1 MVKTAHAMINTHP
14 EDLSEV
20 LRRVARYCSG
30 EDVARV
36 QSAYDFAAQAHAS
49 SPPRRTGHPYISHPL
64 AVAEILTEIEADP
77 TTVIAGLLHDTIEDT
92 DVTIEQIEEQFG
104 EPVAKLVDGVTKL
117 SRLSFHTREER
128 QAGNLRKMFLAMAQD
143 IRVILIKFADRLHN
157 MRTLYAL
164 PEEKRRITAEE
175 TLQIFAPLAH
185 RLGIWRFKWELE
197 DLSLRYLDPGQYYTI
212 AQLLGRGRKEREH
225 KIEAVRKA
233 VQGRLT
239 QEGIVAT
246 VQGRAKHIYSIAQ
259 KMRLQ
264 NISFD
269 EISDL
274 DAIRI
279 ITDTVADCYAAL
291 GIVHDLW
298 MPIQGMFTDYI
309 AKPKANKYQSL
320 HTKVIGPDKQPLE
333 VQIRTWEMH
342 RVAEYGVAAH
352 WRYKEGG
359 RGTPTDEQISML
371 RQVLDL
377 ETDLAESHEFLE
389 LLQMDLFNDQVFVFT
404 PDGDVIDLPAGACPI
419 DFAYR
424 IHTELGHHTVGAR
437 VNGRQVPLSYTLR
450 NGDIAEII
458 TSASAEPSRDWLE
471 LVKSSRAKAKI
482 RRYLREKV
490 RAENVAAGREALR
503 QALSHYPP
511 AQRELVNFDDLDKV
525 LDRFGV
531 HDTDDLLA
539 GIGFGDIEAATVL
552 RELLADKA
560 QPGSLAEEI
569 RQVLGASAAGATRA
583 GVPAVTVNG
592 IDGYQCRRSKCCQPL
607 PGDDI
612 TGYITRGRGLTIHR
626 SDCKNLLYHA
636 HNEPDRVIPLAW
648 KSEADTG
655 IFRHELEIVAVN
667 RVGLFSHI
675 TAVVAECGINITAA
689 HATSNEDGLARLHLQ
704 LDIRHRQDLDHV
716 VGRLRSLIDVLSVRQ
731 LAPTP

>member
-1 MVKTAHAMINTHP
+1 MANTHP
-14 EDLSEV
+14 DSLSGI
-20 LRRVARYCSG
+20 LSRVEGYWSDA
-30 EDVARV
+30 DVARLGAAF
-36 QSAYDFAAQAHAS
+36 SFAEEAHRES
-49 SPPRRTGHPYISHPL
+49 EPRKTGHPYISHPL

-77 TTVIAGLLHDTIEDT
+77 STVIAGLLHDTVEDT
-92 DVTIEQIEEQFG
+92 GVSLPQIEEQFG
-104 EPVAKLVDGVTKL
+104 EQVAKLVDGVTKL
-117 SRLSFHTREER
+117 GRLSFHTREER
-128 QAGNLRKMFLAMAQD
+128 QAGNLRKMFVAMAQD

-157 MRTLYAL
+157 MRTLYVL
-164 PEEKRRITAEE
+164 PDEKQVTTAEE

-197 DLSLRYLDPGQYYTI
+197 DLSLRYLDPDRYYVI
-212 AQLLGRGRKEREH
+212 AQLLGQGREEREH
-225 KIEAVRKA
+225 KIEAVRQA
-233 VQGRLT
+233 VQGRLA
-239 QEGIVAT
+239 QEGITAT

-264 NISFD
+264 DISFD
-269 EISDL
+269 EIADL
-274 DAIRI
+274 AAIRI

-291 GIVHDLW
+291 GLVHELW
-298 MPIQGMFTDYI
+298 MPIHGMFTDYI
-309 AKPKANKYQSL
+309 AKPKANKYRSL

-333 VQIRTWEMH
+333 LQIRTWEMH

-389 LLQMDLFNDQVFVFT
+389 LLQMDLFDDQVFVFT
-404 PDGDVIDLPAGACPI
+404 PDGDVIDLPAGAGPI

-424 IHTELGHHTVGAR
+424 IHTEIGHHIVGAR
-437 VNGRQVPLSYTLR
+437 VNGRQVPLSYTFR
-450 NGDIAEII
+450 NGDIAEIV

-482 RRYLREKV
+482 RRHLREKV
-490 RAENVAAGREALR
+490 HAENVAAGRDALR
-503 QALSHYPP
+503 QALTHYPP
-511 AQRELVNFDDLDKV
+511 ALRKLVDLDGLGEV

-531 HDTDDLLA
+531 RDTDDLLA
-539 GIGFGDIEAATVL
+539 AVGFGDIEAATVL
-552 RELLADKA
+552 RELLADKV
-560 QPGSLAEEI
+560 QPGSLAEEVE
-569 RQVLGASAAGATRA
+569 QVLGTSASSGSPRA

-592 IDGYQCRRSKCCQPL
+592 VDGFQCRRSKCCQPL

-612 TGYITRGRGLTIHR
+612 TGYITRGKGLTIHR

-636 HNEPDRVIPLAW
+636 QNEPDRVIPLAW
-648 KSEADTG
+648 KADAESG
-655 IFRHELEIVAVN
+655 VFRHELEIAAVD

-675 TAVVAECGINITAA
+675 AAVVAECGINITSAN
-689 HATSNEDGLARLHLQ
+689 ATTTEDGLARLDLQ
-704 LDIRHRQDLDHV
+704 LDIRRRQDLDHV
-716 VGRLRSLIDVLSVRQ
+716 VERLRSLIDVLSVRQ
-731 LAPTP
+731 LSLTR